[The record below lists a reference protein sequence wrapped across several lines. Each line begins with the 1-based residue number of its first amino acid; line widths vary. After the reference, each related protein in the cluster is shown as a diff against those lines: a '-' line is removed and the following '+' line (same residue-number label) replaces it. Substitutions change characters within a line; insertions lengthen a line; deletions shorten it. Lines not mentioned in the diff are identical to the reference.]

1 MVYSSWQLKNGKK
14 PKPDDSAGNIGFF
27 QPLQMLPQVEKDNI
41 WINQMSNYIDWQ
53 SIRMLQQNANWMM
66 KNYKLAIGE
75 IEKSDYIQQDSE
87 YADMI
92 TNLDNRAGGVLESM
106 EIKNYS
112 FANTIINILTDEFG
126 KRASHMSF
134 SDSSEAWANDMLTQ
148 KRQDIEQVLEQKAA
162 INQMIAMQKMGLA
175 PDSKEGKQML
185 DPNTIKSLPE
195 IQQYYNKSYRD
206 IYQQW
211 AEKQMVY
218 DNERFSMP
226 ELERTQFRNML
237 ITDREFWHFRIL
249 ENDYEIDVWNPPQ
262 VAYRKSPSVRY
273 MSDATWICHID
284 YLTVPD
290 CIDRHGWKMSE
301 EQLLSLNTIH
311 GARSATY
318 AIDGKEQDQFWR
330 ADKSYAWNRTGPGVG
345 MRQALSVLDNAT
357 GYGLNGGDITK
368 AVLNQGEDI
377 VNINGEYMVREST
390 IYWKTERKFYHLTKI
405 DDQGNQVQDIVGEDY
420 KTTTKPM
427 YNTVLFK
434 EKCKE
439 TLIYGEHLDPLW
451 VNETWGVIRIGTNTP
466 AIGWQGT
473 SATFAP
479 IYLGIAG
486 QRPGRLPFQFKGDKN
501 LYGCKLPVEGRVFND
516 HNTKSRSFIDNLK
529 NWQVMVNMT
538 GNLIQDTMVNDLGIV
553 AAIDPSAIPK
563 HSMNDDWGPNTWSAA
578 ITVIKNGGTIPLNS
592 AGRGT
597 DGQLIGH
604 EPLRRVDLS
613 QTERLMGLMKIFDWA
628 RMSGLDSVGMNPR
641 RVGTPIGS
649 EVTATEVKQ
658 DVAASYSHT
667 EYLFTQHSD
676 EVMPR
681 VHQMRTDLA
690 QYYNST
696 NPSLRLQYLT
706 TDDEQVLF
714 QIDGTKLLGRD
725 FNCKSKT
732 TVNARVIMA
741 KIEQMLLTDNTSGA
755 DVYDKIKAVQTPTL
769 SSLNQV
775 VNNLQ
780 KKKEE
785 QQQEQQQAE
794 QQEQQ
799 QEQEHQMQLLQEKQ
813 KFEADENEKDRQSK
827 EYIADQQA
835 ASRAATANP
844 SQAGEDAYQEA
855 TKMEQNQQMHN
866 DKVDLEREKETN
878 KSSIEK
884 EKLNL
889 GKQKLQAESHRDHT
903 DLTVARINSK
913 IKEKNKLK
921 K

>member
-1 MVYSSWQLKNGKK
+1 MAVFSSWQIKNGVK
-14 PKPDDSAGNIGFF
+14 PKEDSATNLGFF
-27 QPLQMLPQVEKDNI
+27 QPLQFLPDKEKTDA
-41 WINQMSNYIDWQ
+41 WVAQCANYYDWQ
-53 SIRMLQQNANWMM
+53 SVRQFQANANWMM
-66 KNYKLAIGE
+66 KGYKLANNE

-92 TNLDNRAGGVLESM
+92 TNLDNRAGTVLESM
-106 EIKNYS
+106 EIKCFPY
-112 FANTIINILTDEFG
+112 AHTVLNILTDEFG

-134 SDSSEAWANDMLTQ
+134 SDSSEAWANDMLDQ
-148 KRQDIEQVLEQKAA
+148 KKSDIEEVLEQKAA

-175 PDSKEGKQML
+175 PDSKEGQQML

-211 AEKQMVY
+211 AEKQMIY
-218 DNERFSMP
+218 DNERFAMP
-226 ELERTQFRNML
+226 ELERRQFKNML
-237 ITDREFWHFRIL
+237 ITDREFWHFKML
-249 ENDYEIDVWNPPQ
+249 ENDYDIEAWNPPQ

-318 AIDGKEQDQFWR
+318 ALDGKQADGFWR
-330 ADKSYAWNRTGPGVG
+330 ADKSYDWNRTGPGIG
-345 MRQALSVLDNAT
+345 MRQALSVLNDVT
-357 GYGLNGGDITK
+357 GNGLNGGDITK

-405 DDQGNQVQDIVGEDY
+405 DEQGNQIQDIVGEDY
-420 KTTTKPM
+420 KVTTKPM
-427 YNTVLFK
+427 YNTVLYK
-434 EKCKE
+434 IKCKE

-451 VNETWGVIRIGTNTP
+451 VNETWGVVRIGTNTP

-473 SATFAP
+473 SATFVP
-479 IYLGIAG
+479 IYLGINSD
-486 QRPGRLPFQFKGDKN
+486 RPGRLPFQFKGDKN
-501 LYGCKLPVEGRVFND
+501 IYGCKVPVEGRVFND
-516 HNTKSRSFIDNLK
+516 HNTKSRSFLDNLK
-529 NWQVMVNMT
+529 AWQVLVNMT
-538 GNLIQDTMVNDLGIV
+538 GNLIQDTMVNDFGVV
-553 AAIDPSAIPK
+553 AAIDINAIPK
-563 HSMNDDWGPNTWSAA
+563 HSMNEDWGPNTWSTVL
-578 ITVIKNGGTIPLNS
+578 TVIKNGGALPISS
-592 AGRGT
+592 AGRGS
-597 DGQLIGH
+597 DNQPIGH
-604 EPLRRVDLS
+604 DPLRRVDLS

-628 RMSGLDSVGMNPR
+628 KMAGLDSVGMNPR
-641 RVGTPIGS
+641 RTGTPIGQES
-649 EVTATEVKQ
+649 TATEVKQ

-676 EVMPR
+676 ELMPR

-706 TDDEQVLF
+706 TNDEQAFF
-714 QIDGTKLLGRD
+714 QLDGTKLMGRD

-732 TVNARVIMA
+732 TVNSRAIMA
-741 KIEQMLLTDNTSGA
+741 KIEQMLMTDNTSGA
-755 DVYDKIKAVQTPTL
+755 DVYDKIRAIQTPTL

-775 VNNLQ
+775 VGDLQ
-780 KKKEE
+780 KKKT
-785 QQQEQQQAE
+785 QEQQDQQKAEQDQAE
-794 QQEQQ
+794 QEHQQ
-799 QEQEHQMQLLQEKQ
+799 QMQLLQEKQ
-813 KFEADENEKDRQSK
+813 QFEAQENEKK
-827 EYIADQQA
+827 EQGENYRTELMA
-835 ASRAATANP
+835 AARAAGANP
-844 SQAGEDAYQEA
+844 PQAGEDAYQAA
-855 TKMEQNQQMHN
+855 TNTQQAQQMHN
-866 DKVDLEREKETN
+866 DKIDLAREKEQN
-878 KSSIEK
+878 HSILEK

-889 GKQKLQAESHRDHT
+889 GKQKLQAEDKRTSAQ
-903 DLTVARINSK
+903 LNIARIDHK
-913 IKEKNKLK
+913 VKEKNKPK